1 MSLLLLFGGSE
12 TPPVPGGQE
21 YRTGGHS
28 EAVHA
33 SSIVSAIFVAAAAI
47 IGSIGKP
54 AFAGTLPQD
63 YDNQQSYVKTVFFEP
78 IVVENLDWVKPT
90 VLTTREEFEVRQGRV
105 DHVLIQQF
113 IAPPNRAKSWTGPQQ
128 YGNEQGRVDH
138 TLIQQFINPPNRPK
152 AWTLP
157 QPFDVAQ
164 GSNYHTLI
172 QQFIAPPNRPST
184 SWTLP
189 QPYDVQQGSS
199 YGPLAEAVV
208 SPPTRPQTSWT
219 APQQYGVDQ
228 GSVYHTLI
236 QQFIAPPIRP
246 AIETLPQVPEQVY
259 STLFKAWAYI
269 ILDNPQLRAITT
281 QAEVPQNAP
290 SSVYHTLIQ
299 QFIAPPNRPK
309 TWTIGQEYVNLE
321 SSVTKYFF
329 EPVVVTD
336 YPPTN
341 PEYHH
346 GTHRLEVLQSNNRS
360 SIWSALPTE
369 PVVPPTTPYPPV
381 NPRYEYGTHERNL
394 LQSGNRTAFYIPWQ
408 VQLYEPYFIA
418 LDVIGE
424 RDEDYSLRPS
434 SVFHQRPAEGVPYV
448 PPDDHPVTLLTRPQQ
463 YDVDQGQVYHQHL
476 NALVETLAI
485 RDTASFTLPQT
496 FQVRNDS
503 QVYHYPPL
511 TVQPPKHYWA
521 VLTIPQPVQVYEVNR
536 SKVAARNAATL
547 PSVPITSIDDDLVGI
562 EIDIYQ
568 GTLTPE
574 VIRFMGRVVT
584 EAKLE
589 GATAQLEPP
598 FDFSLAL
605 VAGETLVH
613 SSVVSTVY
621 SGVDPN
627 PAYIL
632 KGHSVIS
639 GNRVTQ
645 MMRSGVVG
653 CVYELLCTVTTSLAQ
668 TLQQST
674 YFYVEPDLP

>member
-54 AFAGTLPQD
+54 AFAGTLPQS
-63 YDNQQSYVKTVFFEP
+63 YENQQSYVKTVFFEP

-113 IAPPNRAKSWTGPQQ
+113 IDPPNRAKSWTGPQQ

-236 QQFIAPPIRP
+236 QQFIAPP
-246 AIETLPQVPEQVY
+246 
-259 STLFKAWAYI
+259 
-269 ILDNPQLRAITT
+269 
-281 QAEVPQNAP
+281 
-290 SSVYHTLIQ
+290 
-299 QFIAPPNRPK
+299 NRPK

-321 SSVTKYFF
+321 SSVTKYFL
-329 EPVVVTD
+329 EPSTVTN

-341 PEYHH
+341 PEYRY

-360 SIWSALPTE
+360 SVWYAP
-369 PVVPPTTPYPPV
+369 PVVTPPATVYPPV
-381 NPRYEYGTHERNL
+381 NPRYEYGTHQL
-394 LQSGNRTAFYIPWQ
+394 HVLQSNNRISTVIPWQ
-408 VQLYEPYFIA
+408 SRTFELYFIS
-418 LDVIGE
+418 LGTIGE
-424 RDEDYSLRPS
+424 RDEDLSLRPS
-434 SVFHQRPAEGVPYV
+434 SVFIQIPEEAAPPAPFDDQPKTIQTSPQPYENA
-448 PPDDHPVTLLTRPQQ
+448 
-463 YDVDQGQVYHQHL
+463 QGQVYRQQL
-476 NALVETLAI
+476 NAQLETLTV
-485 RDTASFTLPQT
+485 RDQGSFTLPQT
-496 FQVRNDS
+496 FQTRNDS
-503 QVYHYPPL
+503 QVYHHPPP
-511 TVQPPKHYWA
+511 TAEPSKRYWHVGTLPQSTQLYQVNPSWVSVANA
-521 VLTIPQPVQVYEVNR
+521 VL
-536 SKVAARNAATL
+536 L
-547 PSVPITSIDDDLVGI
+547 PSIPITNVFVDLVGI

-574 VIRFMGRVVT
+574 VKKFVGRIVT
-584 EAKLE
+584 EPKLI
-589 GATAQLEPP
+589 GATTQLEPP
-598 FDFSLAL
+598 FNFSLSMDS
-605 VAGETLVH
+605 GETLL
-613 SSVVSTVY
+613 SATVVSTVY
-621 SGVDPN
+621 SGVDAN
-627 PAYIL
+627 PSAIR
-632 KGHSVIS
+632 KGAPVID
-639 GNRVTQ
+639 GNRVDQ
-645 MMRSGVVG
+645 MMRGGVEG
-653 CVYELLCTVTTSLAQ
+653 CVYELLCTAHTSFGQ
-668 TLQQST
+668 TLQQTT
-674 YFYVEPDLP
+674 YFYVEPHLP